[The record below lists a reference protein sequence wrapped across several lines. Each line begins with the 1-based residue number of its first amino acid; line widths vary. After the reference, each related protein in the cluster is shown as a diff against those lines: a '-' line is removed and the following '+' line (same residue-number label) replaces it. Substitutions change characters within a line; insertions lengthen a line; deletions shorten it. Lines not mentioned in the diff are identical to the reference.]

1 MEFLRWIES
10 WRVPVL
16 NVLLSAVT
24 HAGGEVLFIVMA
36 LAVLWCIDKRRGYY
50 LLFTGFF
57 GVIGI
62 QVLKMSFRIPRPWV
76 KDPQFT
82 IVESARAEAT
92 GYSFPSGHTQTAV
105 TLYGGLAH
113 TSRHRAVQIIGWSLA
128 VLIAFSR
135 MYLGVHTPLDVGVSF
150 ALGVGIV
157 LLTRYLTALAE
168 RARSGYWLLILAAL
182 LLSLGNLLFVTL
194 YRFPKDVDPLNLAD
208 AQKVAWQLLG
218 MVLGLCVTYASDRY
232 WTHYQ
237 TDAVWW
243 GQILKIAAGLGL
255 MLGLRTV
262 LKAPLNSLLGVAV
275 GSGVRY
281 FIMVAVTAGGLP
293 ALFRFLPTKKQ
304 SRSLR

>member
-1 MEFLRWIES
+1 MGFLKWIES
-10 WRVPVL
+10 WRVPALDVL
-16 NVLLSAVT
+16 FSAIT
-24 HAGGEVLFIVMA
+24 YAGGEVLFIVVA
-36 LAVLWCIDKRRGYY
+36 LAVLWCIDKKRGYY

-82 IVESARAEAT
+82 IVESARADAT
-92 GYSFPSGHTQTAV
+92 GYSFPSGHTQTAA
-105 TLYGGLAH
+105 TLYGGLAY
-113 TSRHRAVQIIGWSLA
+113 SSKRRAVQIAGWGLA

-150 ALGVGIV
+150 ALGTGIV
-157 LLTRYLTALAE
+157 LLMRYLTALAE
-168 RARSGYWLLILAAL
+168 RARGGYWWLILAAL
-182 LLSLGNLLFVTL
+182 LLALGNLLFVEL
-194 YRFPKDVDPLNLAD
+194 YRFPADVDPVNLAD

-218 MVLGLCVTYASDRY
+218 MVLGLCVAYAADRY

-243 GQILKIAAGLGL
+243 GQLCKIAAGLGL
-255 MLGLRTV
+255 MLGLRGA
-262 LKAPLNSLLGVAV
+262 LKAPLNALLGASV

-281 FIMVAVTAGGLP
+281 FIMVAVTAAGLP
-293 ALFRFLPTKKQ
+293 ALFRFLPASGKKQ
-304 SRSLR
+304 A